1 MRFGDVAHTAD
12 RLIAE
17 VASAEDPLPVYV
29 TVGDDDVFDF
39 FESSTAFYAAL
50 QEAEIESELR
60 ITDGGH
66 TWAVWSEAL
75 DEVLVFFAE
84 SFEAYY

>member
-1 MRFGDVAHTAD
+1 M
-12 RLIAE
+12 LIAE
-17 VASAEDPLPVYV
+17 VASAEDPLPVYI

-50 QEAEIESELR
+50 QEAEIESQLR
-60 ITDGGH
+60 VTDGGH

-75 DEVLVFFAE
+75 DDVLIFFAE
-84 SFEAYY
+84 AFY